1 MEKTI
6 FYLESKKFKDE
17 KGYTCFK
24 AQDIYQIISHKLEYK
39 DFLQMIKSLIV
50 DSYDY
55 VKIQQLDNNDYCL
68 SLTIVRKLFRMLC
81 VDSELQ
87 IYISLLIK
95 KERLTMEI
103 IALQY
108 QIDDLLKARQY
119 IADTGKYKNWALH
132 TNMTSCKLALSLK
145 KAKINEY
152 CHKEMR

>member
-6 FYLESKKFKDE
+6 FYLESKKFIDE

-39 DFLQMIKSLIV
+39 DFLKMIKSLIV

-55 VKIQQLDNNDYCL
+55 VKIQPLEKKDCVL
-68 SLTIVRKLFRMLC
+68 SLTVIRKLFRLLE
-81 VDSELQ
+81 VDSDLQ

-95 KERLTMEI
+95 KERLTTEI

-108 QIDDLLKARQY
+108 QIDDLLKARQN